1 MLIMSV
7 IISLSAFSQAIYPVQ
22 VYTQLTPPYTP
33 YVPAYYTGTQ
43 EKLSVT
49 LVNTDMH
56 QPLLNVYLKMKIT
69 SSSFSLITP
78 DEVFTPH
85 IELQAGVPLKLSL
98 TDLAVYFK
106 KENLRVSGGQNE
118 FYRTQLLPDN
128 FYRFNFEVYE
138 VNTNKLLSNPKMGFA
153 QTMIAS
159 GEPPVLTMP
168 QKGEIVIEKNIP
180 NIFFSWVPRHMNSIA
195 AAYGTEYEFTMVE
208 IYDKRVAPEA
218 AFDYARVLY
227 TETTKSTTFVHTA
240 AQPMLQPGLR
250 YAWRVR
256 AVTKEGVNEIS
267 VFKNGGYS
275 LVYWFDYTKDCK
287 PVYSTGA
294 IYDRDHIKITWIETK
309 ASDYTVE
316 YRKKGSSKWYTGN
329 ITGNHCSIYN
339 LKLGGEYEYRVG
351 SRCLMNDPYQYSE
364 IKGFRLPA
372 QEERSPNC
380 GLMPDTK
387 LTNRVP
393 ARELQKGL
401 PVIVGDFP
409 VFITKVSGSGRFSGE
424 GYVGIPYL
432 QGAQITVTF
441 KDIVV
446 NTDNQLISGYF
457 ETKYDTKTNNR
468 LVDIDQTLTGGKG
481 VGDIRTGEEKA
492 AFKVDY
498 TINPHIKAKVTIQD
512 DGQDDIS
519 EEDDYTT
526 LKGINESYK
535 GHIVI
540 EITDDKGKK
549 QKIVA
554 DKIPATIEDAGGK
567 IYEIDEVGNITLIS
581 QISDIKLDDKT
592 KNKQRSDIATL
603 SFRAST
609 NTKYSIDEYKDIY
622 AKVTE
627 YYEKYKFEG
636 TNIEAS
642 AKFMLPGTSDEVE
655 VYIKDSKKQF
665 VPDSVR
671 FINSSGKE
679 YTSKY
684 NQESRTWLLTTV
696 GSEANDGQELF
707 AVQRL
712 ADGSVATLGKL
723 NIFTYQPLER
733 TLNLVSV
740 NGASNHLTAQ
750 SVQEEL
756 NKIYGKIGITWK
768 VNFLQ
773 SGFTYTPANR
783 STFNVTGSGLFS
795 TLTNDMKAIN
805 EAFKKTNIYQEDGLY
820 LFVLP
825 YEPSDKGESMN
836 ASGDMPLGS
845 QFGYLFPSADARTIA
860 HEIGH
865 GAFNLEHPFSRPGRN
880 SFKKGDLQNNLMD
893 YTSGTDFAKI
903 QWDATRA
910 PGLVIGLLQ
919 DDNSGLWTAISLDY
933 LKPYLQ
939 DDTYTFITPAGNYIP
954 LPAHKLKEVL
964 FSTLDNTFLI
974 GTDKQTNVQPP
985 LGSLVGFITSDNKFY
1000 SAIYKNKVFEG
1011 YYTKDDEKYVIL
1023 KNENI
1028 SKLTDRGIAVFL
1040 GIENEQIV
1048 NYIGLFKSSN
1058 PQAKINTDGLGAGE
1072 LLDKPFIINIPE
1084 TNRNK
1089 IDFYSFLNQVG
1100 EKTNKIYNPKYELK
1114 NGEKIINLLN
1124 LKEPKGGNYTVES
1137 LLKKLINEKCTVEEY
1152 LYFFSLINQFQQ
1164 IQQEN
1169 SSQELDKLLDCISNI
1184 TIQDIKDSYQLISV
1198 EVKPEGSDHTINS
1211 IRTLGRTGY
1220 DILKSKAY
1228 NSNKIYN
1235 ELNNIYFDRKTNKS
1249 SAYYNLLEKNLK
1261 NEVDFNCSLAGL
1273 DIYVRID
1280 VIDYL
1285 IKGHYFTID
1294 ESPII
1299 YHLIN
1304 TTPDNDV
1311 LTLLNEGVKADNYKW
1326 LKLIK
1331 DHGNSTEI
1339 NTLYSEINRLVIDNY
1354 ASLNVQPTLTTKTTT
1369 VFDADGNEKELSF
1382 SYPLGFYQR
1391 TFVGLKNEYTEYDQ
1405 YLLSLCSNSYSATKS
1420 TITDDG
1426 KINFDGCYVWDYQSV
1441 IKAPGS
1447 VTTKVQQPHLTLDP
1461 FEPMELVVIGNFG
1474 AVDIPP
1480 YKMDNGTVITTTS
1493 MMGMLIAEGIGEYQS
1508 DQNLRKIFDGLT
1520 IGGALIAVPFTGG
1533 TSLSAIVADLAVIAG
1548 VSSTID
1554 LVVASQEENLTS
1566 EEYANNK
1573 EVLDAWNTFHTTVM
1587 TADAV
1592 GGGAALGKTSYQAI
1606 RAIESWDNFLSLSKA
1621 NVRYLKG
1628 NAKELWWTVKYRCKS
1643 FGKVVSKE
1651 ELLKYPPFVNG
1662 QNLEFADETLRL
1674 YSRASKSEKL
1684 EDWLDLSDFFRKN
1697 KLNEYKGAYF
1707 PPMDGGYNIRE
1718 ISLKKGMIF
1727 DRYQKEVSIMKGERP
1742 ELKGGY
1748 VSPVKGT
1755 PFSFSSRSLFGV
1767 EDDYALFYQI
1777 EILQDLPIKGEVAD
1791 VIPWF
1796 GYSGRGK
1803 QISLKFDN
1811 KYKNLESLI
1820 DDGYIRITIKK
1831 SPNKEYEKY
1840 INLIIEDI
1848 SE

>member
-7 IISLSAFSQAIYPVQ
+7 IISLPAFSQAIYPVQ

-98 TDLAVYFK
+98 TDVAVYFK

-218 AFDYARVLY
+218 AFEYSRVLY

-256 AVTKEGVNEIS
+256 AVAKEGVNEIS

-275 LVYWFDYTKDCK
+275 QVYWFDYTKDCK

-294 IYDRDHIKITWIETK
+294 IYDRDHIKITWIETE

-316 YRKKGSSKWYTGN
+316 YRKKGASKWYTGSIN
-329 ITGNHCSIYN
+329 GNHCSIYN

-351 SRCLMNDPYQYSE
+351 SRCLMNDPYQYSQ

-401 PVIVGDFP
+401 PVMVGDFP

-446 NTDNQLISGYF
+446 NTDNQLVSGYF

-526 LKGINESYK
+526 LKGLNESYK

-567 IYEIDEVGNITLIS
+567 IYEIDEDGNITLIS

-723 NIFTYQPLER
+723 NIFTYQPFER

-740 NGASNHLTAQ
+740 NGASNHLNAQ

-919 DDNSGLWTAISLDY
+919 NDKDGMFAGKYALSPDFRVIYVPHSNIVYSKKIEGKPFVYGTLPGFIVEDGKGGQKGYLWNGSSYVNENDTTDIYEVQFIDTKSIEKQDQVWLIYDLDKVCNERSYMSVGYSEIALAIYNSDKSKIELDLKSITKKLSFRRKILGCTSLEAKPQDETDKSEWIAIDALNFVYTERICELVYDGKDLYDIENIITTAPGKTLGEVRVHYLESFIRGNKNFSGTEELKTIDVGNPNYIHHELGTYSIFNDDKTVLEELNTKMA
-933 LKPYLQ
+933 YLQ
-939 DDTYTFITPAGNYIP
+939 ASTGIKFYTTFYQLACTTTQGNIDNTAKKMLNKLALGDKGVMCVIAVNNQRNTPDSDKVMVGLAFGSGITAEEMAAITNNIGGSYKIKDFKFSEKLINTYKAIPKRRVVYRYYIKGITPEEKAAYELSIKSERENPTLGGIIAPLTSQVDLAIVNEVSKGQAIDIEYYVYTDNNKNGKKVTLSDNYQVKEQYVKTEAKADDKGSVGYILAMYAAEEYGGWDFTAYKVQVLTPIPPAYYLTDYSTRPSYPFFNYYFSLRPSASSEISDLVADGLFVAGSIVFPEVSIVPLGAITIYYTVKGNNEKALTTLVLGGAFDLAGPLASELKSLGQGVWRFKNNSINNHLVKRELNTALKGFAPDVDMALNKLLDKSLKEAQKYVVKIDDVSAYLVKVSYKDVLIYKVIDKGGKEEYTYI
-954 LPAHKLKEVL
+954 AHKLGYNNPTVKKAVKSGDDIGGQVLSKFIEEVTDNA
-964 FSTLDNTFLI
+964 STLATGKFSQ
-974 GTDKQTNVQPP
+974 KQ
-985 LGSLVGFITSDNKFY
+985 
-1000 SAIYKNKVFEG
+1000 
-1011 YYTKDDEKYVIL
+1011 
-1023 KNENI
+1023 I
-1028 SKLTDRGIAVFL
+1028 S
-1040 GIENEQIV
+1040 
-1048 NYIGLFKSSN
+1048 
-1058 PQAKINTDGLGAGE
+1058 
-1072 LLDKPFIINIPE
+1072 
-1084 TNRNK
+1084 
-1089 IDFYSFLNQVG
+1089 
-1100 EKTNKIYNPKYELK
+1100 
-1114 NGEKIINLLN
+1114 
-1124 LKEPKGGNYTVES
+1124 
-1137 LLKKLINEKCTVEEY
+1137 
-1152 LYFFSLINQFQQ
+1152 
-1164 IQQEN
+1164 
-1169 SSQELDKLLDCISNI
+1169 
-1184 TIQDIKDSYQLISV
+1184 
-1198 EVKPEGSDHTINS
+1198 
-1211 IRTLGRTGY
+1211 
-1220 DILKSKAY
+1220 
-1228 NSNKIYN
+1228 
-1235 ELNNIYFDRKTNKS
+1235 
-1249 SAYYNLLEKNLK
+1249 
-1261 NEVDFNCSLAGL
+1261 
-1273 DIYVRID
+1273 
-1280 VIDYL
+1280 DYL
-1285 IKGHYFTID
+1285 IFATKNPKARKVMLGKYLDGGDASYITRAGQDHTYFDMGIEKWAEAESLVNKNADEMWRINKRFID
-1294 ESPII
+1294 EQ
-1299 YHLIN
+1299 
-1304 TTPDNDV
+1304 
-1311 LTLLNEGVKADNYKW
+1311 K
-1326 LKLIK
+1326 
-1331 DHGNSTEI
+1331 
-1339 NTLYSEINRLVIDNY
+1339 
-1354 ASLNVQPTLTTKTTT
+1354 
-1369 VFDADGNEKELSF
+1369 
-1382 SYPLGFYQR
+1382 
-1391 TFVGLKNEYTEYDQ
+1391 
-1405 YLLSLCSNSYSATKS
+1405 
-1420 TITDDG
+1420 
-1426 KINFDGCYVWDYQSV
+1426 
-1441 IKAPGS
+1441 
-1447 VTTKVQQPHLTLDP
+1447 
-1461 FEPMELVVIGNFG
+1461 
-1474 AVDIPP
+1474 
-1480 YKMDNGTVITTTS
+1480 
-1493 MMGMLIAEGIGEYQS
+1493 
-1508 DQNLRKIFDGLT
+1508 
-1520 IGGALIAVPFTGG
+1520 
-1533 TSLSAIVADLAVIAG
+1533 
-1548 VSSTID
+1548 
-1554 LVVASQEENLTS
+1554 
-1566 EEYANNK
+1566 
-1573 EVLDAWNTFHTTVM
+1573 
-1587 TADAV
+1587 
-1592 GGGAALGKTSYQAI
+1592 ALGKEFYFSYEPWIVQSH
-1606 RAIESWDNFLSLSKA
+1606 EYLSKEA
-1621 NVRYLKG
+1621 
-1628 NAKELWWTVKYRCKS
+1628 
-1643 FGKVVSKE
+1643 
-1651 ELLKYPPFVNG
+1651 
-1662 QNLEFADETLRL
+1662 
-1674 YSRASKSEKL
+1674 
-1684 EDWLDLSDFFRKN
+1684 
-1697 KLNEYKGAYF
+1697 EY
-1707 PPMDGGYNIRE
+1707 
-1718 ISLKKGMIF
+1718 
-1727 DRYQKEVSIMKGERP
+1727 
-1742 ELKGGY
+1742 
-1748 VSPVKGT
+1748 
-1755 PFSFSSRSLFGV
+1755 
-1767 EDDYALFYQI
+1767 
-1777 EILQDLPIKGEVAD
+1777 
-1791 VIPWF
+1791 
-1796 GYSGRGK
+1796 
-1803 QISLKFDN
+1803 
-1811 KYKNLESLI
+1811 LI
-1820 DDGYIRITIKK
+1820 DLGAKDFLK
-1831 SPNKEYEKY
+1831 
-1840 INLIIEDI
+1840 INDNTWKVIW
-1848 SE
+1848 

>member
-7 IISLSAFSQAIYPVQ
+7 IISLPAFSQAIYPVQ

-218 AFDYARVLY
+218 AFDYSRVLY

-256 AVTKEGVNEIS
+256 AVAKEGVNEIS

-275 LVYWFDYTKDCK
+275 QVYWFDYTKDCK

-294 IYDRDHIKITWIETK
+294 IYNRDHIKITWIETE

-351 SRCLMNDPYQYSE
+351 SRCLMNDPYQYSQ

-401 PVIVGDFP
+401 PVMVGDFP

-468 LVDIDQTLTGGKG
+468 LIDIDQTLTGGKG

-512 DGQDDIS
+512 DSQDDIS

-526 LKGINESYK
+526 LKGLNESYK

-554 DKIPATIEDAGGK
+554 DRIPATIEDADGK

-592 KNKQRSDIATL
+592 KNKQRSDIAAL
-603 SFRAST
+603 SFRASAK
-609 NTKYSIDEYKDIY
+609 TKYSIDEYKDIY

-627 YYEKYKFEG
+627 YYEKYKLEG

-665 VPDSVR
+665 IPDSVR

-696 GSEANDGQELF
+696 GSEADDGQELF

-740 NGASNHLTAQ
+740 NGESNHLTTQ

-919 DDNSGLWTAISLDY
+919 NDKDGMKAIKVLDITDGNKVTPISYDITTDTHFLLPSGD
-933 LKPYLQ
+933 
-939 DDTYTFITPAGNYIP
+939 
-954 LPAHKLKEVL
+954 
-964 FSTLDNTFLI
+964 LI
-974 GTDKQTNVQPP
+974 HFTDKQIAKIEQIYLDEN
-985 LGSLVGFITSDNKFY
+985 GFL
-1000 SAIYKNKVFEG
+1000 SAINDGDFTYRHSRG
-1011 YYTKDDEKYVIL
+1011 
-1023 KNENI
+1023 
-1028 SKLTDRGIAVFL
+1028 LTDNLNLYYNNRFVSFDRINQDLASKVQENRKRSQGVIINNINIEGEVFL
-1040 GIENEQIV
+1040 QYSNVPNDYILTTLIKENFVLCVEGLDLLTRKKGDDKYSIIKTTQGICNT
-1048 NYIGLFKSSN
+1048 SS
-1058 PQAKINTDGLGAGE
+1058 PCSVT
-1072 LLDKPFIINIPE
+1072 FI
-1084 TNRNK
+1084 
-1089 IDFYSFLNQVG
+1089 D
-1100 EKTNKIYNPKYELK
+1100 
-1114 NGEKIINLLN
+1114 
-1124 LKEPKGGNYTVES
+1124 S
-1137 LLKKLINEKCTVEEY
+1137 LEILINEKSGFHARALSEALSITTNCTLERLSGSSRQKLYSMLFQNSAISHPYSSSALPGGYQYDYQNVSKKYGDTGNYLLLGLLETSDEKEQTWFFNEFLYQTNNEKSNLSKLITGEKDVDCIILALQKIVEIAENNPKVILPKDNYETIQIGNESISLRLGDNPIMLYYENWLQSSNSFKIGDDIEVTCDNTNLTLNKENIITVNQNGHITVGGDKIFYKDNYQLHPWQKVRLIVGKDMSNQIAGLEVGKMIEVPAVLAFAYCNLGEKRKTDQNAQISMSAVATLFGGYSVVQGVGAALTIGSITATEAVY
-1152 LYFFSLINQFQQ
+1152 LTSSSIVVSTSLYNLYKLSDEDQINLS
-1164 IQQEN
+1164 QQERKELQN
-1169 SSQELDKLLDCISNI
+1169 WKTFYTYLLTIDGGINLYSSYKGLSILEASPSMSVLSYRYNKLLSEIASKIPN
-1184 TIQDIKDSYQLISV
+1184 T
-1198 EVKPEGSDHTINS
+1198 
-1211 IRTLGRTGY
+1211 
-1220 DILKSKAY
+1220 ILK
-1228 NSNKIYN
+1228 
-1235 ELNNIYFDRKTNKS
+1235 
-1249 SAYYNLLEKNLK
+1249 
-1261 NEVDFNCSLAGL
+1261 
-1273 DIYVRID
+1273 
-1280 VIDYL
+1280 
-1285 IKGHYFTID
+1285 
-1294 ESPII
+1294 
-1299 YHLIN
+1299 
-1304 TTPDNDV
+1304 V
-1311 LTLLNEGVKADNYKW
+1311 LPQ
-1326 LKLIK
+1326 
-1331 DHGNSTEI
+1331 STEI
-1339 NTLYSEINRLVIDNY
+1339 RILNTDLKVAIAEFKSDGVYILVSPNNGKITEILYESEELYKDIPTGREGKLIFGRDNQGTVCATIAGEMKTNSLYEVGVDMRKLDIERKFIDEDGLYKTN
-1354 ASLNVQPTLTTKTTT
+1354 PTKTTMNDLKIQSSGKVT
-1369 VFDADGNEKELSF
+1369 AKHQLNPASENYTKLHGDYMYVIDKDGNLILGSRAQWSVKE
-1382 SYPLGFYQR
+1382 P
-1391 TFVGLKNEYTEYDQ
+1391 FVEGKAPHPTLIGGDNPKVQAAGMVYFN
-1405 YLLSLCSNSYSATKS
+1405 
-1420 TITDDG
+1420 DG
-1426 KINFDGCYVWDYQSV
+1426 KILRITNNSGHYKPSADCLK
-1441 IKAPGS
+1441 KAEEIFQ
-1447 VTTKVQQPHLTLDP
+1447 K
-1461 FEPMELVVIGNFG
+1461 NFG
-1474 AVDIPP
+1474 
-1480 YKMDNGTVITTTS
+1480 
-1493 MMGMLIAEGIGEYQS
+1493 
-1508 DQNLRKIFDGLT
+1508 QN
-1520 IGGALIAVPFTGG
+1520 
-1533 TSLSAIVADLAVIAG
+1533 
-1548 VSSTID
+1548 
-1554 LVVASQEENLTS
+1554 
-1566 EEYANNK
+1566 
-1573 EVLDAWNTFHTTVM
+1573 
-1587 TADAV
+1587 
-1592 GGGAALGKTSYQAI
+1592 
-1606 RAIESWDNFLSLSKA
+1606 
-1621 NVRYLKG
+1621 
-1628 NAKELWWTVKYRCKS
+1628 
-1643 FGKVVSKE
+1643 
-1651 ELLKYPPFVNG
+1651 
-1662 QNLEFADETLRL
+1662 
-1674 YSRASKSEKL
+1674 
-1684 EDWLDLSDFFRKN
+1684 
-1697 KLNEYKGAYF
+1697 
-1707 PPMDGGYNIRE
+1707 
-1718 ISLKKGMIF
+1718 
-1727 DRYQKEVSIMKGERP
+1727 
-1742 ELKGGY
+1742 
-1748 VSPVKGT
+1748 
-1755 PFSFSSRSLFGV
+1755 SFSNKFEG
-1767 EDDYALFYQI
+1767 F
-1777 EILQDLPIKGEVAD
+1777 
-1791 VIPWF
+1791 IPV
-1796 GYSGRGK
+1796 
-1803 QISLKFDN
+1803 N
-1811 KYKNLESLI
+1811 
-1820 DDGYIRITIKK
+1820 
-1831 SPNKEYEKY
+1831 P
-1840 INLIIEDI
+1840 
-1848 SE
+1848 